1 MIEEQAIDTEDL
13 KKSEG
18 KPAAPIPRPTSKP
31 TAEPTSESTLESTP
45 GPTLELTPEPAPR
58 PTVEDELEKV
68 KKELAS
74 LEDRFLRQAAE
85 FQNFRKRA
93 IEERAYS
100 VEIGRSQV
108 ALPIVG
114 VLDDLRRSLEASDS
128 VDSTGRTRAS
138 GANSVVALEE
148 GVRLVYE
155 KLEFELAKLRV
166 TPMDVVGQPFDENRH
181 DAMMQQPAP
190 DGTEPGTVLAE
201 IQKGYMIGDKV
212 LRHARVVVA
221 A

>member
-1 MIEEQAIDTEDL
+1 MKDH
-13 KKSEG
+13 
-18 KPAAPIPRPTSKP
+18 
-31 TAEPTSESTLESTP
+31 
-45 GPTLELTPEPAPR
+45 
-58 PTVEDELEKV
+58 
-68 KKELAS
+68 
-74 LEDRFLRQAAE
+74 FLRQAAD

-108 ALPIVG
+108 ALPMVD
-114 VLDDLRRSLEASDS
+114 VLDDLRRSLGASES
-128 VDSTGRTRAS
+128 VDSSDQTAAAE
-138 GANSVVALEE
+138 ANSVVALGE
-148 GVRLVYE
+148 GVRLVFE

-181 DAMMQQPAP
+181 DALMQQPAP

-201 IQKGYMIGDKV
+201 IQKGYLIGDKV

-221 A
+221 S